1 VIAFVT
7 YHWLLK
13 RIEAVYLSLTTFI
26 NPVIAVILGAIV
38 LGETLSPMVF
48 AGSGLVLAGIL
59 AANGKQLYGKVRAR
73 L

>member
-1 VIAFVT
+1 
-7 YHWLLK
+7 
-13 RIEAVYLSLTTFI
+13 VYLSLTTFI

-59 AANGKQLYGKVRAR
+59 AANGKQLYGKIHAR